1 MCQSWLREL
10 LTPAPGTASKPD
22 LLLRFGAQTL
32 PCAIQQHILQLDP
45 WLLSAHLCP
54 CHHIPMQPSCTSSS
68 TAAAA
73 HAAATDAGSMAALL
87 LLPEAAPWSC
97 SISGLPV
104 MSPVSSCPSDARI
117 LQLGRHTQLTLPC
130 TAEAAAGGPAASKP
144 AGPAGSDASR
154 RLHALQTLPLAPG
167 VPFEVEARLATHPA
181 AVDSMLLYGMP
192 LLLTPAASTGGR
204 SSGSSVGAPGSEAAG
219 VAKDTEAAGFGP
231 TDQQAQAVGVS
242 ATEAGKG

>member
-10 LTPAPGTASKPD
+10 LTPAPGTAARPD

-32 PCAIQQHILQLDP
+32 PCTIQQHILQLDP

-54 CHHIPMQPSCTSSS
+54 CHHIPMQPSCASSS
-68 TAAAA
+68 SSAAAA

-87 LLPEAAPWSC
+87 LLPEATPWSC

-104 MSPVSSCPSDARI
+104 MSPASSCPSDARI

-130 TAEAAAGGPAASKP
+130 TAEAAAAWPAASK
-144 AGPAGSDASR
+144 PAGSDASR
-154 RLHALQTLPLAPG
+154 RLRALQALPLAPG
-167 VPFEVEARLATHPA
+167 VPFEIEARLVTPPA

-192 LLLTPAASTGGR
+192 LLLTPAASTGG
-204 SSGSSVGAPGSEAAG
+204 SSSAGCLGSEAAQ
-219 VAKDTEAAGFGP
+219 DTDAAGFGP
-231 TDQQAQAVGVS
+231 RDQQGQAVGVS
-242 ATEAGKG
+242 ASEAGKG